1 MRHFFLLI
9 LHTYDHDL
17 PRKYPRAKML
27 DLGNTHEE
35 DLWTHKIRMR
45 KNFGPTTDPREKFL
59 DPRNTH
65 EKKNLETTKCPLL
78 DPQNTHEKK
87 FRPTKYPRQKNPY
100 P

>member
-1 MRHFFLLI
+1 MRHFFLII

-59 DPRNTH
+59 DPRNTL